1 VEKRIAE
8 VARRRSITEER
19 DEVSTSAQGHDQR
32 GVRKMQYE
40 TVDETKLAAQRL
52 RPLVLV
58 VVAAKLAVSALL
70 LTTVQ
75 FPTEANTTEIVALR

>member
-1 VEKRIAE
+1 
-8 VARRRSITEER
+8 
-19 DEVSTSAQGHDQR
+19 
-32 GVRKMQYE
+32 MQYE
-40 TVDETKLAAQRL
+40 TVDEAKLAAQRL

-75 FPTEANTTEIVALR
+75 LPTGANTTEIVALR

>member
-1 VEKRIAE
+1 
-8 VARRRSITEER
+8 
-19 DEVSTSAQGHDQR
+19 
-32 GVRKMQYE
+32 MQYE
-40 TVDETKLAAQRL
+40 TVDEARLTVQRL

-75 FPTEANTTEIVALR
+75 FPTAVETTEIVALR